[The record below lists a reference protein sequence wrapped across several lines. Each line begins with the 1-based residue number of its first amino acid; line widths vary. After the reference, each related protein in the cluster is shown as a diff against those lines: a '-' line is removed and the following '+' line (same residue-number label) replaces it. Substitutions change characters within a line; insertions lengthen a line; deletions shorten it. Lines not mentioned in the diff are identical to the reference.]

1 MNALG
6 YSKGMLS
13 LRVSERY
20 IFKGVEITIV
30 KPIILRNNLKKVHS
44 IYYEAEKLSN
54 EGNVEEAKASI
65 TSVINELNLK
75 IFVEHKKDIENSNL
89 LSKGSFYKYIDQLN
103 KEANVEADFTK
114 DCYEVL
120 NNVLKIYEKDL
131 DEMEINV

>member
-20 IFKGVEITIV
+20 IFKWVEITIV
-30 KPIILRNNLKKVHS
+30 KPIILRNSLKKVHS

-54 EGNVEEAKASI
+54 EENTEETKASI

-89 LSKGSFYKYIDQLN
+89 LSNGSFYEYMDQLN
-103 KEANVEADFTK
+103 KEANVEVDFTK
-114 DCYEVL
+114 EGYEVL
-120 NNVLKIYEKDL
+120 NNVLKSYEKDL
-131 DEMEINV
+131 G